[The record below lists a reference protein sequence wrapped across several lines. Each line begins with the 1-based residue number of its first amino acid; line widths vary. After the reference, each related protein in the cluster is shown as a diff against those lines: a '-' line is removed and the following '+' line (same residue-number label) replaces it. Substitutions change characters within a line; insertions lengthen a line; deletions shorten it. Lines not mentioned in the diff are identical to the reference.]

1 MSVAFVKEESAEAAS
16 ETVLPAREIS
26 GRPNI
31 VTEAGFEMLE
41 AELERARKALAA
53 ASSLED
59 INERRRQSAVPLR
72 DLNYYAERIRTAEL
86 RPRPSSNDVI
96 AFGHTVTFERDDGRI
111 QTFRIVGEDEA
122 DPAQGTISY
131 AAPVAVALLGKGVRD
146 IGHLGSHEIEV
157 LSIS

>member
-41 AELERARKALAA
+41 AELEHARKALAA

-72 DLNYYAERIRTAEL
+72 DVNYYAERIRTAEL

-96 AFGHTVTFERDDGRI
+96 AFGHTVTFERDDGR
-111 QTFRIVGEDEA
+111 FRPSASSVKTRQAPPKERFHTVPPSPWHSLQSPSA
-122 DPAQGTISY
+122 RSHAQARRNSRFF
-131 AAPVAVALLGKGVRD
+131 P
-146 IGHLGSHEIEV
+146 
-157 LSIS
+157 